1 MIHEKE
7 KKLLRKAKKRTDT
20 DADLSNRI
28 YFKLRFPNIL
38 RQEWYLGQKKKN
50 RTQLSE
56 EWLRKGLGFGVK
68 FFGVFFLSG
77 EMLTHHF

>member
-38 RQEWYLGQKKKN
+38 RQE
-50 RTQLSE
+50 
-56 EWLRKGLGFGVK
+56 
-68 FFGVFFLSG
+68 
-77 EMLTHHF
+77 